1 MVVVSASELSLLS
14 FLATCSGKD
23 DSIDSIFIA
32 AVAMEEEEGEDAN
45 EKVENSADAAV
56 TLRRVVRAG
65 RGLLALSPPLE
76 SFLRDLVMVL
86 ISEVNSSARQGGGM
100 KLLPARVGLNNFN
113 CGRHGGKDKI
123 SEMASFSIFFKNAEI
138 IQKSRES

>member
-1 MVVVSASELSLLS
+1 MVVVSASELSLYS
-14 FLATCSGKD
+14 FLASCSGKD

-56 TLRRVVRAG
+56 TLRRVVRAV

-86 ISEVNSSARQGGGM
+86 ISEVNSSAKQGGT
-100 KLLPARVGLNNFN
+100 KLFPARVGLYNFY

>member
-1 MVVVSASELSLLS
+1 MVIFEFLMSELEGGELSVLLLLLLLWVVVVVVVSASESSLLS

-56 TLRRVVRAG
+56 TLRRVVRAV

-86 ISEVNSSARQGGGM
+86 ISEVNSSAKQGGG
-100 KLLPARVGLNNFN
+100 
-113 CGRHGGKDKI
+113 
-123 SEMASFSIFFKNAEI
+123 EI
-138 IQKSRES
+138 ITC

>member
-1 MVVVSASELSLLS
+1 MVVSASESSLLS

-56 TLRRVVRAG
+56 TLRRVVRAV

-86 ISEVNSSARQGGGM
+86 ISEVNSSAKQGGG
-100 KLLPARVGLNNFN
+100 
-113 CGRHGGKDKI
+113 
-123 SEMASFSIFFKNAEI
+123 EI
-138 IQKSRES
+138 ITC